1 MAEQTFLRN
10 HLDSEDGTSLIFLW
24 ILDNKLSF
32 LSQPQRI
39 TLLVLQ
45 KKRCVGKK
53 CSLIF
58 SHAVYL
64 HKGCPP
70 KIMTL

>member
-1 MAEQTFLRN
+1 MAKQTFLRN
-10 HLDSEDGTSLIFLW
+10 HLDSENGTSLIFLW

-45 KKRCVGKK
+45 KKALCWQKV
-53 CSLIF
+53 LF
-58 SHAVYL
+58 NL
-64 HKGCPP
+64 
-70 KIMTL
+70 